1 MKIALIGADGQLG
14 FDLLNLLPTEKCHPL
29 FYPDFDVR
37 EAQKTRDILQSL
49 APDVVINTAAFH
61 RVDECEDRPE
71 EALIVNAVA
80 VRNLALICLERNAV
94 LVHFSTDYVFDGR
107 KRTPY
112 VEEDEPAPL
121 NVYGVSKLAGE
132 YFVRSLCQKYFL
144 IRTCGLYGS
153 AGCREK
159 GMNFVELMLHLENSG
174 RPLRVVDDQWV
185 TPTSTEELA
194 ARILELL
201 GTERYG
207 LYHMTNEGQC
217 TWYEFAREIFS
228 VVGRAANLSPIDS
241 QAYGAKARRPAYS
254 VLENQRAKALGITD
268 FSPWREALKNY
279 LKKKGLSLVG

>member
-14 FDLLNLLPTEKCHPL
+14 FDLLNLLPTEKCRPL

-80 VRNLALICLERNAV
+80 VRNLALICRERNAV

-159 GMNFVELMLHLENSG
+159 GMNFVELMLHLEKSG

-194 ARILELL
+194 GRILELL

-228 VVGRAANLSPIDS
+228 LVGRAANLSPIDS

>member
-14 FDLLNLLPTEKCHPL
+14 SDLLNLLPTAMCFPL
-29 FYPDFDVR
+29 YYPDFDIT
-37 EAQKTRDILQSL
+37 QPSKTRDVLQSL
-49 APDVVINTAAFH
+49 AADVVINTAAFH
-61 RVDECEDRPE
+61 RVDECEDRPQ
-71 EALIVNAVA
+71 EAFGLNALA
-80 VRNLALICLERNAV
+80 VRNLALICREQDAV

-112 VEEDEPAPL
+112 VEEDEPGPL
-121 NVYGVSKLAGE
+121 SVYGVSKLAGE
-132 YFVRSLCQKYFL
+132 YFVRTLCEKYFL
-144 IRTCGLYGS
+144 IRTCGLYGM

-159 GMNFVELMLHLENSG
+159 GLNFVELMLHLEQTG

-228 VVGRAANLSPIDS
+228 LVGRAADISPIDS
-241 QAYGAKARRPAYS
+241 QAYKAKARRPAYS
-254 VLENQRAKALGITD
+254 VLENRGAKALGLTG
-268 FSPWREALKNY
+268 FSPWREALKSY
-279 LKKKGLSLVG
+279 LKKKGLPLVD

>member
-80 VRNLALICLERNAV
+80 VRNLALICRERNAV

-159 GMNFVELMLHLENSG
+159 GMNFVELMLHLEKSG

-194 ARILELL
+194 GRILELL

-228 VVGRAANLSPIDS
+228 LVGRAANLSPIDS

>member
-14 FDLLNLLPTEKCHPL
+14 ADLLSLLPTASCFPL

-80 VRNLALICLERNAV
+80 VRNLALICRERNAV

-112 VEEDEPAPL
+112 VEEDEPGPL
-121 NVYGVSKLAGE
+121 NVYAVSKLAGE

-159 GMNFVELMLHLENSG
+159 GMNFVELMLHLEKSG

>member
-14 FDLLNLLPTEKCHPL
+14 FDLLNLLPTEKCRPL

-80 VRNLALICLERNAV
+80 VRNLALICRERNAV

-132 YFVRSLCQKYFL
+132 YFVRSVCQKYFL

-159 GMNFVELMLHLENSG
+159 GMNFVELMLHLEKSG

-194 ARILELL
+194 GRILELL

-228 VVGRAANLSPIDS
+228 LVGRAANLSPIDS

>member
-14 FDLLNLLPTEKCHPL
+14 FDLLNLLPTEKCRPL

-80 VRNLALICLERNAV
+80 VRNLALICRERNAV

-132 YFVRSLCQKYFL
+132 YFVRSLCRKYFL

-159 GMNFVELMLHLENSG
+159 GMNFVELMLHLEKSG

-194 ARILELL
+194 GRILELL

-228 VVGRAANLSPIDS
+228 LVGRAANLSPIDS

-254 VLENQRAKALGITD
+254 VLENQRVKALGITD

>member
-14 FDLLNLLPTEKCHPL
+14 TDLLSLLPTADCFPL

-37 EAQKTRDILQSL
+37 EALKTRDLLRSL

-71 EALIVNAVA
+71 AAFNVNAVA
-80 VRNLALICLERNAV
+80 VRNLALICRERNAV
-94 LVHFSTDYVFDGR
+94 LVHFSTDYVFDGQ

-112 VEEDEPAPL
+112 VEEDEPGPL

-159 GMNFVELMLHLENSG
+159 GMNFVELVLHLEKSG

-228 VVGRAANLSPIDS
+228 VAGRAANLSPIDS
-241 QAYGAKARRPAYS
+241 HAYGAKARRPAYS
-254 VLENQRAKALGITD
+254 VLENRRAKALGITD
-268 FSPWREALKNY
+268 FSPWREALRNY
-279 LKKKGLSLVG
+279 LKKKGLALVD

>member
-14 FDLLNLLPTEKCHPL
+14 FDLLNLLPTEKCRPL

-80 VRNLALICLERNAV
+80 VRNLALICRERNAV

-132 YFVRSLCQKYFL
+132 YFVRSLCRKYFL

-159 GMNFVELMLHLENSG
+159 GLNFVELMLHLEKSG

-194 ARILELL
+194 GRILELL

-228 VVGRAANLSPIDS
+228 LVGRAANLSPIDS

>member
-14 FDLLNLLPTEKCHPL
+14 FDLLNLLPTEKCRPL

-80 VRNLALICLERNAV
+80 VRNLALICRERNAV

-132 YFVRSLCQKYFL
+132 YFVRSLCRKYFL

-159 GMNFVELMLHLENSG
+159 GMNFVELMLHLEKSG

-194 ARILELL
+194 GRILELL

-228 VVGRAANLSPIDS
+228 LVGRAANLSPIDS

>member
-80 VRNLALICLERNAV
+80 VRNLALICRERNAV

-132 YFVRSLCQKYFL
+132 YFIRSLCQKYFL

-159 GMNFVELMLHLENSG
+159 GMNFVELMLHLEKSG